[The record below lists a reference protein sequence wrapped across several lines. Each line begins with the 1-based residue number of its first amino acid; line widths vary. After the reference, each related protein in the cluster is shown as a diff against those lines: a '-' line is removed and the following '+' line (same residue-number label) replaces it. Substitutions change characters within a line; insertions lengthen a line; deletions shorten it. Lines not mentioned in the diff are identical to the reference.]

1 MSTPGATAVTPRERS
16 SDRPPAERPASRRA
30 ARMRARLLSALKDL
44 AALVAFGAALV
55 GIWQAIYALN
65 LISHFALPSATD
77 TASELWSLTKI
88 FFQGGY
94 VFHATMYTLQEVI
107 FGFLIA
113 VAAGVALGIAV
124 GETRFGQKVL
134 MPYLVGVNAMPRIAF
149 APVFVAWLGFGMLPK
164 IFLAA
169 FIAFFPVVINTALGM
184 RSCSTNSLL
193 LFQAIEAGRW
203 QTLRMLKL
211 PTALPNMFAG
221 LKTAMI
227 LAVIGAIVGEFLGG
241 SAKGDG
247 QLINVAA
254 QQLAIDTVF
263 SLIIILSVMGM
274 VLYGVL
280 VAIERRVVYWRT
292 AEQRQQATMT

>member
-1 MSTPGATAVTPRERS
+1 MSTPATTVTPHGRPSERPLEERS
-16 SDRPPAERPASRRA
+16 ASRRA
-30 ARMRARLLSALKDL
+30 TRMRARLLSALKDA
-44 AALVAFGAALV
+44 AALVAFGAVLV
-55 GIWQAIYALN
+55 GVWQAIYALN

-77 TASELWSLTKI
+77 TAAELWSLTKI

-94 VFHATMYTLQEVI
+94 VFDATMYTLQEVI

-113 VAAGVALGIAV
+113 LATGVALGVVV
-124 GETRFGQKVL
+124 GETRFGQRVL
-134 MPYLVGVNAMPRIAF
+134 MPYLVGVNVMPRIAF

-169 FIAFFPVVINTALGM
+169 FIAFFPVVINIALGM
-184 RSCSTNSLL
+184 RSCSTDSLL
-193 LFQAIEAGRW
+193 LFQSMEASRW
-203 QTLRMLKL
+203 QTMRKLKL

-221 LKTAMI
+221 LKTAMV
-227 LAVIGAIVGEFLGG
+227 LSVIGAIVGEFLGG

-254 QQLAIDTVF
+254 QQLAIDQVF

-274 VLYGVL
+274 LLYGAL
-280 VAIERRVVYWRT
+280 MIIERRVVYWRT
-292 AEQRQQATMT
+292 AEQRQQAALT